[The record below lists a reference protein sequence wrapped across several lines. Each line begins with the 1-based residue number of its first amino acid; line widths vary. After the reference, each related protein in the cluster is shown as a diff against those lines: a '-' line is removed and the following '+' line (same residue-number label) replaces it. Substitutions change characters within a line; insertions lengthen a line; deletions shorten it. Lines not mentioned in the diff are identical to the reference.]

1 MFAVQAARPLRAA
14 APEGRPRR
22 DMPVGA
28 EHLSFSPAPLSHG
41 SPGVRARSHAGAV
54 LGRARRGLPA
64 GTAHAASGPPAFRAG
79 PARTSAPVH
88 GSL

>member
-22 DMPVGA
+22 DVPVGA

-41 SPGVRARSHAGAV
+41 CPGVRARSHAG
-54 LGRARRGLPA
+54 RGLPA